1 MPTGWQVLH
10 LLPGDAE
17 LDAALVDSRH
27 GADRDRHD
35 LTSEHVSLLEEHVGD
50 VVAAGVEDE
59 PLDLSDV
66 AVGGMDVTAAAHK
79 PVPLSQRV
87 AGPPPVPW

>member
-1 MPTGWQVLH
+1 
-10 LLPGDAE
+10 
-17 LDAALVDSRH
+17 
-27 GADRDRHD
+27 
-35 LTSEHVSLLEEHVGD
+35 
-50 VVAAGVEDE
+50 VVAAGVDDE